1 MLRNIFALI
10 LCSVSVS
17 AGNPFATGSDVVTLN
32 PSNWKQLEKVRC
44 ESSDL
49 PRTTSLTPKHLV
61 PQSPL
66 VWFVNVCRE
75 G

>member
-1 MLRNIFALI
+1 MRNIALI
-10 LCSVSVS
+10 LCLVSVS

-32 PSNWKQLEKVRC
+32 PSNWKQLEK
-44 ESSDL
+44 
-49 PRTTSLTPKHLV
+49 
-61 PQSPL
+61 SPL